1 MPRESRF
8 WGPVFSHENSSSSK
22 EGEIF
27 SSYPKTPIIPAPEER
42 NTQDSG
48 DLNLES
54 LDRSYLSAK
63 VVPSRRPV
71 LGPLRDTD
79 KGTE

>member
-1 MPRESRF
+1 M
-8 WGPVFSHENSSSSK
+8 GAPVFSYENSSYL
-22 EGEIF
+22 ERRRNFLLI
-27 SSYPKTPIIPAPEER
+27 PKILITPAPEER

-54 LDRSYLSAK
+54 LDRSYLLAK
-63 VVPSRRPV
+63 VEPSRRPV

-79 KGTE
+79 RGTE